1 MGETGSA
8 VRRRDS
14 QRRVLWLVLW
24 ANAAFAAVEFAGGL
38 IFDSLALL
46 ADSAHML
53 SDVIAL
59 AVALAAQ
66 SLIDRPASARH
77 TYGLQRAEVL
87 GALANGVI
95 LIVAVAWIVVEAIQR
110 IGTPSTVSGAGVFA
124 LGLIGLAVN
133 AFSAALLAQR
143 MGRSLN
149 MRGAYL
155 HMLFDAL
162 GSAGAVAAGVA
173 VIAWD
178 ANAVD
183 PAVSLGIAALI
194 VWSTWSLL
202 RETVHVLLEGAPRDI
217 DVAKVEA
224 AIASHTGVESVHH
237 VHVWNLA
244 SDVPA
249 LSAHVVIEDDVPLH
263 EAQVTGD
270 SVKSM
275 LAVRFGIEHATLEF
289 ECHGCE
295 PAYETHRPHG
305 HSSS

>member
-1 MGETGSA
+1 MAQTLSRA
-8 VRRRDS
+8 QVRAS

-24 ANAAFAAVEFAGGL
+24 VNAGFAAVELLGGL
-38 IFDSLALL
+38 VFDSLALL

-53 SDVIAL
+53 SDVVAL
-59 AVALAAQ
+59 AVALGAQ

-87 GALANGVI
+87 GALANGLI
-95 LIVAVAWIVVEAIQR
+95 LVGAVAWIAIEAVQR
-110 IGTPSTVSGAGVFA
+110 IGTPIDVEGAGVLA
-124 LGLIGLAVN
+124 LGLVGLAVN
-133 AFSAALLAQR
+133 ACSAVLLVQR

-149 MRGAYL
+149 MRGAYT
-155 HMLFDAL
+155 HMLSDAL
-162 GSAGAVAAGVA
+162 GSAAAVAAGLA

-183 PAVSLGIAALI
+183 PAVSLGIAVLI
-194 VWSTWSLL
+194 VWSTWKLL

-217 DVAKVEA
+217 DVSEVEL
-224 AIASHTGVESVHH
+224 AIASHSGVESVHH

-270 SVKSM
+270 AVKSM
-275 LAVRFGIEHATLEF
+275 LAARFGIEHATLEF

-305 HSSS
+305 HA